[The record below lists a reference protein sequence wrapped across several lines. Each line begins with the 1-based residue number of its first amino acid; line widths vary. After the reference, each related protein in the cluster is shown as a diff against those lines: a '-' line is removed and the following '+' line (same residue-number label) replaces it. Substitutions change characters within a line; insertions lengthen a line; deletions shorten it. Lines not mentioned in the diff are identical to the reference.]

1 MWAAASTPGVRA
13 VAFNPSGLSFAL
25 WDAIDPSVQQRVPET
40 IVACVATT
48 RMAVD
53 PVSAMPL
60 SGMSVIPGRVYAV
73 PVDDRNEPKVR
84 HRLPPLTK
92 DLQPVRA
99 TGPGG
104 HACDYDPGL
113 VAIGRA
119 AVWKRGC
126 E

>member
-1 MWAAASTPGVRA
+1 MWAAESTPGVRA

-40 IVACVATT
+40 IVAFVATT

-73 PVDDRNEPKVR
+73 PVDDRNDPKVR
-84 HRLPPLTK
+84 RSLPPLTK
-92 DLQPVRA
+92 ALQQVHA
-99 TGPGG
+99 TRSEEHTSELPS
-104 HACDYDPGL
+104 L
-113 VAIGRA
+113 MR
-119 AVWKRGC
+119 
-126 E
+126 